1 MYDDEFEIDPDA
13 RAYLE
18 EFVVSFQLKCSLHL
32 LTFHFALVMQCFD
45 FIRWTMIL
53 VFIATVV
60 SPHVVPQLTFAV
72 LGHHVNTNNTFL
84 DQLISVILNL
94 SPPKHRTTV
103 V

>member
-18 EFVVSFQLKCSLHL
+18 EFVVSFQLICSLHL
-32 LTFHFALVMQCFD
+32 LIFHFDLVMQCFD
-45 FIRWTMIL
+45 FIRWTIIL
-53 VFIATVV
+53 VFISTVV

-72 LGHHVNTNNTFL
+72 LGHHVNTNNAFL

-94 SPPKHRTTV
+94 SPPKHRTTCV
-103 V
+103 